1 MTDLERPADD
11 DLTFGLYYD
20 FRNLDAAPG
29 ALPKRWQGILEQV
42 QWAESIGFGSVW
54 VSEHHFLDDD
64 YAASTLTLLAA
75 LAARTERMWLG
86 TNVLVLPVHNP
97 LRLAEEALTVDAL
110 SGGRL
115 RLGMGLG
122 YREPEF
128 APFGTS
134 MRERR
139 DRFEAH
145 WNVLRSACRGEP
157 INGAGEMRV
166 APRPVRDGGPELWIG
181 ALSPPALERA
191 ARLADGFVCV
201 LAPQIPDYVAARRA
215 LGLDDGRIALGNQW
229 IVAEDPERTFAA
241 IGNHVLY
248 QVNKYIE
255 YGAFG
260 PPGLIPPLT
269 DPQQVIDQ
277 GHYRLLDA
285 ASASE
290 ELVATIR
297 SGPVVDCFG
306 WTLFPGESLES
317 AAERIEYAA
326 TKLIPA
332 VRSQL

>member
-1 MTDLERPADD
+1 VATDEI
-11 DLTFGLYYD
+11 TFGLYYD
-20 FRNLDAAPG
+20 FRCLDPEPS
-29 ALPKRWQGILEQV
+29 ALTRRWQGIAEQV
-42 QWAESIGFGSVW
+42 QWAETLGFGSVW
-54 VSEHHFLDDD
+54 VSEHHFLDDN

-86 TNVLVLPVHNP
+86 TNVLVLPVHHP
-97 LRLAEEALTVDAL
+97 LRLAEEALTVDAI

-122 YREPEF
+122 YRAPEF
-128 APFGTS
+128 APFGTT
-134 MRERR
+134 MRARR
-139 DRFEAH
+139 RRFEKY
-145 WNVLRSACRGEP
+145 WDVLRRACRGEA
-157 INGAGEMRV
+157 IDSDGTTRV

-181 ALSPPALERA
+181 ALSPPAVERA

-201 LAPQIPDYVAARRA
+201 LPPQIPEYVAARRA
-215 LGLDDGRIALGNQW
+215 LGFDDGRVAVGNQW

-241 IGNHVLY
+241 IGPHVLY

-260 PPGLIPPLT
+260 PPDLIPPLT

-285 ASASE
+285 AGAVA
-290 ELVATIR
+290 ELVPIIG

-317 AAERIEYAA
+317 AAERVEYTA
-326 TKLIPA
+326 TRVIPA
-332 VRSQL
+332 VRQRLA